1 MSLDV
6 IVNEREWR
14 KEHRPGLWLLVSAA
28 VIYAASL
35 FLYRYEMQFTLTDL
49 AVHAGIAADFD
60 FTDLHSITSR
70 LAYPLWHLMTSC
82 VYQLGL
88 PIEWPRLSLQPVQD
102 PDLSADPAGAGGSV
116 SGQSEGKRPRRWP
129 RFWSTW

>member
-82 VYQLGL
+82 VD
-88 PIEWPRLSLQPVQD
+88 RK
-102 PDLSADPAGAGGSV
+102 SV
-116 SGQSEGKRPRRWP
+116 V
-129 RFWSTW
+129 

>member
-1 MSLDV
+1 MQKRAENRGFCRFPPNRPPGGRLERSPGKSLDV

-49 AVHAGIAADFD
+49 AVHAGIAAGF
-60 FTDLHSITSR
+60 
-70 LAYPLWHLMTSC
+70 
-82 VYQLGL
+82 
-88 PIEWPRLSLQPVQD
+88 
-102 PDLSADPAGAGGSV
+102 
-116 SGQSEGKRPRRWP
+116 
-129 RFWSTW
+129 